1 MDNSSQISEETKNE
15 IYQQIVDLMLI
26 GLESNALTAEDSEEA
41 SMFIMERLD
50 KATDEFYL
58 DALLEEFVDRWP
70 IFTPLL
76 QPKHEAEAKVIDE
89 QNIANIQNEIKNLNQ

>member
-26 GLESNALTAEDSEEA
+26 GLESNALTAQDSEDA

-70 IFTPLL
+70 IFSPLL
-76 QPKHEAEAKVIDE
+76 QPKREAEAKVIDE